1 MNTNVL
7 SKAGHSD
14 QKYETVWFRAQPTW
28 NSLSLVMPAIPSQ
41 LLSTKWEDNA
51 VAHFFHNYAS
61 APIGGK
67 QAYLEFLPELF
78 ARNPNFQCLQK
89 SLLAIS
95 VANLANVS
103 SIEQLRGRS
112 RQLYSQALQSVG
124 IALQVMEEG
133 EIDCLMASIFLLQ
146 KYEV

>member
-1 MNTNVL
+1 MNNNVL
-7 SKAGHSD
+7 SKGGQSD
-14 QKYETVWFRAQPTW
+14 QKYETVLFSAQPTW
-28 NSLSLVMPAIPSQ
+28 NSLSIVMPAIPSQ

-51 VAHFFHNYAS
+51 VAYFFDNYAS
-61 APIGGK
+61 APVGGK
-67 QAYLEFLPELF
+67 KAYLEFLPELF
-78 ARNPNFQCLQK
+78 ARNSNVQCLKK

-112 RQLYSQALQSVG
+112 RQLYGQALQSVG
-124 IALQVMEEG
+124 IALQGIEEG